1 MPKNEIVL
9 DPVDLITVD
18 AVGKPGQRVFYLLGR
33 KGPRTISLIIEK
45 FQLQFLISGG
55 EKFLGEIYS
64 KFPQLKA
71 PTANYREGDMV
82 ITPPLDPKFRV
93 GYINLAY
100 NDALDRVCIITS
112 EIPPDTVEETDF
124 LSVRYWC
131 SRTQFVN
138 LSHWGNIVVERGREI
153 CPQCLQPMDPSGHF
167 CPKKNGHKKS
177 KKV

>member
-1 MPKNEIVL
+1 MPKKEIIL

-33 KGPRTISLIIEK
+33 KGPKTVSLIIEK
-45 FQLQFLISGG
+45 FQLQFLISSG
-55 EKFLGEIYS
+55 EKFLDQIYR
-64 KFPQLKA
+64 KFSQLKA
-71 PTANYREGDMV
+71 PTADYTEDDMA
-82 ITPPLDPKFRV
+82 ITPPLNPKFRV

-100 NDALDRVCIITS
+100 DDALDRVCIITS
-112 EIPPDTVEETDF
+112 EISPESAEKTDS
-124 LSVRYWC
+124 LSVQYWC